1 MKQVQHIAVYIDA
14 TVDTAWLLKQIQHG
28 GMFEFTSTI
37 QLLRGE
43 IFTNATLQHFIKEE
57 IRHERYILSP
67 VHNNRAATASNGEQ
81 RLALLQYLL
90 SKKPDYLVLDNLFD
104 SLDINAQQRIKQL
117 MKDISGETMMIQ
129 ILNRKEDCLDFI
141 DKVYIVQEN
150 KLTATKNREKFLA
163 GKSIYYAKNSFTATV
178 PPPEEVYPGIENPLI
193 KLTDV
198 SVQFGERKILNNIN
212 WQVNAGEFWQLVG
225 PNGSGKTT
233 ILAMITGDN
242 VKGYGQNL
250 VLFGKKKGSGETV
263 WEIKQKIGYFASYMV
278 QQFERPDTAEQM
290 IIGGFF
296 DSVGL
301 YIIPTDRQK
310 ALALQWLEL
319 LGLSHQKDTA
329 FYKLTPVHQRMILL
343 ARAMVKHPPLLI
355 LDEPGNGLDDAGA
368 SVLTALINKIA
379 AETTSAI
386 LYVSHRKEVG
396 LLPDH
401 IFELIPGAT
410 GSTGRQTK

>member
-1 MKQVQHIAVYIDA
+1 MKPIQHIAVYTDA
-14 TVDTAWLLKQIQHG
+14 DVDTAWLLNEIQNG
-28 GMFEFTSTI
+28 SMFEFTPAI
-37 QLLRGE
+37 RLMKGE
-43 IFTNATLQHFIKEE
+43 IFTSATLQHFIKEE

-81 RLALLQYLL
+81 RLALLQYLV
-90 SKKPDYLVLDNLFD
+90 SKEPGYLILDNLFD
-104 SLDINAQQRIKQL
+104 SLDTNAQQRIKQL
-117 MKDISGETMMIQ
+117 MKAISGDTMLIQ
-129 ILNRKEDCLDFI
+129 LLNRKEDCLDFI
-141 DKVYIVQEN
+141 DKVYIVRKN
-150 KLTATKNREKFLA
+150 KLIATESRGNFLA
-163 GKSIYYAKNSFTATV
+163 GNTFFTLHNFTASV
-178 PPPEEVYPGIENPLI
+178 PPPEEVYTGIENPLI
-193 KLTDV
+193 KLTNV
-198 SVQFGERKILNNIN
+198 SVQFGERNILDNIN
-212 WQVNAGEFWQLVG
+212 WQINAGEFWQLVG

-250 VLFGKKKGSGETV
+250 VLFGKRKGSGESV

-301 YIIPTDRQK
+301 YLIPTDRQK
-310 ALALQWLEL
+310 ALAQQWLEL
-319 LGLSHQKDTA
+319 LGLSNQKDTA

-368 SVLTALINKIA
+368 SLLTALINKIA
-379 AETTSAI
+379 AETNSAI

-401 IFELIPGAT
+401 IFELLPGT
-410 GSTGRQTK
+410 GGSTGKQTK

>member
-1 MKQVQHIAVYIDA
+1 MKPMQHIAVYIDA
-14 TVDTAWLLKQIQHG
+14 AVDTQWLIKEIQSGTLFDFTGTLKSAG
-28 GMFEFTSTI
+28 GE
-37 QLLRGE
+37 L
-43 IFTNATLQHFIKEE
+43 FTNAVLQHFIKEE

-67 VHNNRAATASNGEQ
+67 VHNNRVATTSNGEQ

-90 SKKPDYLVLDNLFD
+90 AKKPGYLILDNLFD
-104 SLDINAQQRIKQL
+104 SLDINAQQQIRQWIKE
-117 MKDISGETMMIQ
+117 ISSDTLIVQ
-129 ILNRKEDCLDFI
+129 ILNRRGDCLDFV
-141 DKVYIVQEN
+141 DKIYIVQKN
-150 KLTATKNREKFLA
+150 KLVSIESRLTFLQKDPVQTSNRFT
-163 GKSIYYAKNSFTATV
+163 SIV
-178 PPPEEVYPGIENPLI
+178 PPPEQVYSEIENPLI

-212 WQVNAGEFWQLVG
+212 WEVNAGEFWQLVG

-250 VLFGKKKGSGETV
+250 VLFGQKKGSGETV

-310 ALALQWLEL
+310 ALALQWLDL
-319 LGLSHQKDTA
+319 LGLLNQKDTP
-329 FYKLTPVHQRMILL
+329 FYQLTSVHQRMILL

-355 LDEPGNGLDDAGA
+355 LDEPGNGLDDTGA
-368 SVLTALINKIA
+368 SLLTALINKIA

-386 LYVSHRKEVG
+386 LYVSHRTEVG

-401 IFELIPGAT
+401 IFELLPGKT

>member
-1 MKQVQHIAVYIDA
+1 MKPMQHIAVYTNA
-14 TVDTAWLLKQIQHG
+14 AVDTQWLIKEIQSGSLFDFTPALKKLQ
-28 GMFEFTSTI
+28 
-37 QLLRGE
+37 GE
-43 IFTNATLQHFIKEE
+43 LFTNAALQHFIKEE

-67 VHNNRAATASNGEQ
+67 VHNNRVATASNGEQ

-90 SKKPDYLVLDNLFD
+90 DKRPNYFIIDNLFD
-104 SLDINAQQRIKQL
+104 SLDVNAQQRIKQWI
-117 MKDISGETMMIQ
+117 KDISDETMIVQ

-141 DKVYIVQEN
+141 DKVYIVQ
-150 KLTATKNREKFLA
+150 KNRLVATGSREMFL
-163 GKSIYYAKNSFTATV
+163 KKDSVETSNSFLGNV
-178 PPPEEVYPGIENPLI
+178 PPPEETYSEIENPLI
-193 KLTDV
+193 KLTNV

-212 WQVNAGEFWQLVG
+212 WEVNAGEFWQLVG

-310 ALALQWLEL
+310 TLALQWLDL
-319 LGLSHQKDTA
+319 LGLSKQKDTP
-329 FYKLTPVHQRMILL
+329 FYQLTPVHQRMILL

-368 SVLTALINKIA
+368 SLLTALINKIA

-401 IFELIPGAT
+401 IFELIPGET

>member
-1 MKQVQHIAVYIDA
+1 MKRMQHIAVYTNA
-14 TVDTAWLLKQIQHG
+14 EVDTHWLIKEIQSGSLFDFSGVLK
-28 GMFEFTSTI
+28 SKV
-37 QLLRGE
+37 GE
-43 IFTNATLQHFIKEE
+43 LFTNAVLQHFIKEE

-67 VHNNRAATASNGEQ
+67 VHNNRVATASNGEQ

-90 SKKPDYLVLDNLFD
+90 HKRPNYLILDNLFD
-104 SLDINAQQRIKQL
+104 SLDINAQQRIRQWIKE
-117 MKDISGETMMIQ
+117 ISSDTLIVQ
-129 ILNRKEDCLDFI
+129 ILNRKEDSLDFI
-141 DKVYIVQEN
+141 EKVYIVQKN
-150 KLTATKNREKFLA
+150 KLVATKTRATFLQNDSA
-163 GKSIYYAKNSFTATV
+163 QTSNDFTGNV
-178 PPPEEVYPGIENPLI
+178 PPPEEIYTKIENPLI
-193 KLTDV
+193 KLTNV
-198 SVQFGERKILNNIN
+198 SVQFGERKILNNIS
-212 WQVNAGEFWQLVG
+212 WEVNAGEFWQLVG

-250 VLFGKKKGSGETV
+250 VLFGKKKGSGESV

-368 SVLTALINKIA
+368 ILLTALINKIA

-386 LYVSHRKEVG
+386 LYVSHRKEAG

-401 IFELIPGAT
+401 ILELIPGTT